1 MKQIRRF
8 FSSKEVLRLTGATY
22 RQLDT
27 WIRGDIVRATG
38 VAAAGKGSRRL
49 FTFLDVLEVRVVVS
63 FTQNGVK
70 LAMLKQTVSSL
81 REHVGKTSDSDS
93 WSSTRLITDGRRI
106 FRFVSS
112 EEVLESLD
120 GCKQLAF
127 AFDIGDELGTLINAA
142 KLLDISQRYERK
154 LVVEKTYA
162 VG

>member
-1 MKQIRRF
+1 MNQIRRF

-27 WIRGDIVRATG
+27 WIRDDIVRATG

-49 FTFLDVLEVRVVVS
+49 FTFLDVVEVRVVVS

-70 LAMLKQTVSSL
+70 LAMLKQTVNSL
-81 REHVGKTSDSDS
+81 REHVGNVPDNYV
-93 WSSTRLITDGRRI
+93 WSNARLITDGRRI
-106 FRFVSS
+106 FKFVSS
-112 EEVLESLD
+112 EELLESLD

-127 AFDIGDELGTLINAA
+127 AFDIGDELGSLINAA

-154 LVVEKTYA
+154 PVAEKIYA
-162 VG
+162 LG